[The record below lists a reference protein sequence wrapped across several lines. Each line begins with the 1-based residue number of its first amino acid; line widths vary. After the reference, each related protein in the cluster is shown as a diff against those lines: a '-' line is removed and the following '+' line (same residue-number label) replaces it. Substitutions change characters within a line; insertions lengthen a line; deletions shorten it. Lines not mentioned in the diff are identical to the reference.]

1 MIYKSLLASAS
12 FVDFVIVDDGAS
24 VHDARLDAS
33 LSDYDSE
40 FSTLQLQS
48 GWLDGKRPAEGRT
61 KQMKN
66 VTDCVGV
73 FRVAPKPRDLGVKP
87 GSAAPPNLGPRRN
100 QNRPKT
106 QTLA

>member
-1 MIYKSLLASAS
+1 MT
-12 FVDFVIVDDGAS
+12 VDDGAS
-24 VHDARLDAS
+24 VHDAHLDAA

-66 VTDCVGV
+66 VRGGFQGCTETARPGRKTWVG
-73 FRVAPKPRDLGVKP
+73 RAAEP
-87 GSAAPPNLGPRRN
+87 GP
-100 QNRPKT
+100 
-106 QTLA
+106 

>member
-12 FVDFVIVDDGAS
+12 FVDFVTVDDGAS
-24 VHDARLDAS
+24 VHDTHLRAA

-40 FSTLQLQS
+40 FSTLQLQR
-48 GWLDGKRPAEGRT
+48 GWLDGKRLAEGAGLNEKSIAPR
-61 KQMKN
+61 
-66 VTDCVGV
+66 GG
-73 FRVAPKPRDLGVKP
+73 FSGFAPKPRDLGVKP

-106 QTLA
+106 QALA

>member
-12 FVDFVIVDDGAS
+12 FVDFVTVDDGAS
-24 VHDARLDAS
+24 VHDAHLDAA

-66 VTDCVGV
+66 VSPRGG

>member
-1 MIYKSLLASAS
+1 M
-12 FVDFVIVDDGAS
+12 IVDDGAS
-24 VHDARLDAS
+24 VHDAHLDAA

-66 VTDCVGV
+66 VS
-73 FRVAPKPRDLGVKP
+73 PRGGFQGCTETARLGVKP

>member
-24 VHDARLDAS
+24 VHDAHLDAA

-66 VTDCVGV
+66 VSPRGGFQGCTETARPGRKTWVG
-73 FRVAPKPRDLGVKP
+73 RAAEP
-87 GSAAPPNLGPRRN
+87 GP
-100 QNRPKT
+100 
-106 QTLA
+106 

>member
-1 MIYKSLLASAS
+1 M
-12 FVDFVIVDDGAS
+12 IVDDGAS
-24 VHDARLDAS
+24 VHDAHLDAA

-66 VTDCVGV
+66 VSPRGV
-73 FRVAPKPRDLGVKP
+73 FRVAPRPRDLDLGIKP
-87 GSAAPPNLGPRRN
+87 GSAAPPNLGPKRN
-100 QNRPKT
+100 QNRPKI

>member
-1 MIYKSLLASAS
+1 M
-12 FVDFVIVDDGAS
+12 IVDDGAS
-24 VHDARLDAS
+24 VHDAHLDAT

-66 VTDCVGV
+66 VTRGGVSGLHRNREIGRKTWVG
-73 FRVAPKPRDLGVKP
+73 RAAEP
-87 GSAAPPNLGPRRN
+87 GP
-100 QNRPKT
+100 
-106 QTLA
+106 

>member
-24 VHDARLDAS
+24 VHDAHLDAA

-66 VTDCVGV
+66 VSPGLHRNREIGRKTWVG
-73 FRVAPKPRDLGVKP
+73 RAAEP
-87 GSAAPPNLGPRRN
+87 GP
-100 QNRPKT
+100 
-106 QTLA
+106 